1 MFKRLLLLIFGAA
14 LLSGVVYLGF
24 LSSSNSAFLVWF
36 GIASAICAP
45 AGIAAIGAA
54 FKPANNEIL
63 ERLAK
68 VPEIEKLINEAKS
81 QEEKIRALETER
93 QQLSELV
100 KFESLRQSLL
110 ARREIIEKESVR
122 QLKTL
127 DDIDEELKQLD
138 IQIETSGLSE
148 QIEALRNRV
157 KLQDRDSITLF
168 LAGRRHVINVRA
180 LRKNPFGETFLDTL
194 SLFKSFHVSLIGCLL
209 VSNIAIQPA

>member
-1 MFKRLLLLIFGAA
+1 MFKRLSLLLIGVA
-14 LLSGVVYLGF
+14 LLAGVVYLGF
-24 LSSSNSAFLVWF
+24 LSGSNSTLLVWF
-36 GIASAICAP
+36 GIASAIGAP
-45 AGIAAIGAA
+45 IGIAAIGAA

-81 QEEKIRALETER
+81 QEEKVCALETER

-110 ARREIIEKESVR
+110 ARKEIIEEESVR
-122 QLKTL
+122 QLKVL

-138 IQIETSGLSE
+138 IQVEASGLTE
-148 QIEALRNRV
+148 QIEALRKRV

-180 LRKNPFGETFLDTL
+180 LRANPFGEPILGYLILLQEL
-194 SLFKSFHVSLIGCLL
+194 SRLLNRLFTRL
-209 VSNIAIQPA
+209 

>member
-1 MFKRLLLLIFGAA
+1 MFKRLSLLILGAA
-14 LLSGVVYLGF
+14 LLAGVVYLGF
-24 LSSSNSAFLVWF
+24 LSGSNSTLLVWF
-36 GIASAICAP
+36 GIASAIGAP

-54 FKPANNEIL
+54 FKPENNEIL

-81 QEEKIRALETER
+81 QEEKVRALEAER

-110 ARREIIEKESVR
+110 ARREIIEEESVR
-122 QLKTL
+122 QLKVL

-138 IQIETSGLSE
+138 IQVEASGLSE
-148 QIEALRNRV
+148 QIEVLRNRV

-168 LAGRRHVINVRA
+168 LAGRRHVINVRG
-180 LRKNPFGETFLDTL
+180 LRTNPLGETILGYLMLLQEL
-194 SLFKSFHVSLIGCLL
+194 SRLLNRLFTRL
-209 VSNIAIQPA
+209 